1 MAILLPRQ
9 RQGGSPLLALF
20 LIAAACC
27 AVPYF
32 FGQGSSAFLVPRQTP
47 SLRSSLPASV
57 LASTEALPAAIV
69 LPTARSSEAA
79 GSSAA
84 LVGGLVVVGVV
95 ARDVAMQGTTP
106 KCRRPQYKVIQNKIR
121 WYKRGERIAA
131 EAYELAKGIK
141 ENTID
146 FIYGKPQDEDEYDDD
161 DADDE
166 YDDDD
171 DEDLS
176 KKQIS

>member
-1 MAILLPRQ
+1 MANLPSRE

-20 LIAAACC
+20 LVAAACC
-27 AVPYF
+27 VVPYF
-32 FGQGSSAFLVPRQTP
+32 FGQGSSAFLVPKQP
-47 SLRSSLPASV
+47 LLRSSCPASV
-57 LASTEALPAAIV
+57 LASAEAIPEAITEP
-69 LPTARSSEAA
+69 SSQTSDAA
-79 GSSAA
+79 GSSAV
-84 LVGGLVVVGVV
+84 LVGGLMVVGIV
-95 ARDVAMQGTTP
+95 ARDVAMHGTTP
-106 KCRRPQYKVIQNKIR
+106 KSRRPQYKVIQNKIR

-161 DADDE
+161 DEDE
-166 YDDDD
+166 YDDDDD